1 VIAFIV
7 FIVGYYKGTERYLRY
22 KLGILSLGAI
32 FFLVFDQI
40 QNVYIALSINSLI
53 LSGLFY
59 IIAKVFKLIPQSDE
73 TKKNISVR
81 RILAGE
87 RITAVKKQFRS
98 ARVERLYTFL
108 ATMPGMTKTV
118 LEMFNVLL
126 IIILIVYY
134 ATHIGSFVDV
144 GHLFYRVTIVAFV
157 WNVLLLKKVW
167 YNSIIQNLVV
177 FLVVNFAIYVSLFSY
192 FKGDVGSVAS
202 RWIFRNVFSAA
213 MIFYAHRVPMLAKIF
228 TKTDYWYWIVSC
240 IAAMVVNVILLIKTQ
255 LPGELIF
262 FLVLMYLGLQSMIVF
277 YAAKY
282 LSKISIE

>member
-1 VIAFIV
+1 MIAFIV

-59 IIAKVFKLIPQSDE
+59 IIAKVFKLTPQSDE

-98 ARVERLYTFL
+98 ARVERLYAFL
-108 ATMPGMTKTV
+108 ITMPNSIKKI
-118 LEMFNVLL
+118 LEMFNIV
-126 IIILIVYY
+126 LIVILVIYY
-134 ATHIGSFVDV
+134 ITHISAFADV
-144 GHLFYRVTIVAFV
+144 GHFFYRVTIVAFV
-157 WNVLLLKKVW
+157 RNVLLLKKIG

-177 FLVVNFAIYVSLFSY
+177 FFVINFAIYVSLFSY
-192 FKGDVGSVAS
+192 FNGDVGAVAS
-202 RWIFRNVFSAA
+202 R
-213 MIFYAHRVPMLAKIF
+213 
-228 TKTDYWYWIVSC
+228 
-240 IAAMVVNVILLIKTQ
+240 
-255 LPGELIF
+255 
-262 FLVLMYLGLQSMIVF
+262 
-277 YAAKY
+277 
-282 LSKISIE
+282 